1 MSSELAAVTWW
12 AGCLGQGKRKARKRI
27 WDKAGNKIHLS
38 STFPFFLRAT
48 GSLTA
53 TPKKPSRYLPSNEL
67 QDFFSGCE

>member
-1 MSSELAAVTWW
+1 MF
-12 AGCLGQGKRKARKRI
+12 GARKTEGEGQDI
-27 WDKAGNKIHLS
+27 GQAGNKIHLS

-53 TPKKPSRYLPSNEL
+53 TPRKPSRYLPSNEL